1 MVTPVNRYRQVAMTV
16 RPKTKAPAPKAKL
29 ANPRNEAL
37 ARMGKAEL
45 LKTVKTLD
53 LRVTKLLNQLARKS
67 DLVATDNV
75 VWLKNAQGLDGVM
88 MLCARDEVGAVGFV
102 PLSPQQYVASK
113 PPIHGATKNRME
125 RLAVTQPD
133 KRLPTVSPVVHNGT
147 LDELPGNTET
157 AAPTFNDG
165 PIAGYAKFP
174 WEQ

>member
-1 MVTPVNRYRQVAMTV
+1 MARTT
-16 RPKTKAPAPKAKL
+16 TKAPAPKAKL

-75 VWLKNAQGLDGVM
+75 VWLRPAWIGNHRYYEL
-88 MLCARDEVGAVGFV
+88 GAESDQDAIGFV
-102 PLSPQQYVASK
+102 PLSPQQYA
-113 PPIHGATKNRME
+113 A
-125 RLAVTQPD
+125 ACD
-133 KRLPTVSPVVHNGT
+133 KLKADTRLPAVSPIA
-147 LDELPGNTET
+147 EAT
-157 AAPTFNDG
+157 ARAAIERMDQLG
-165 PIAGYAKFP
+165 AVDVKFP